1 MTQNWRSTS
10 CTQDLRSS
18 KVNRQVINCNR
29 MSSRAYTLRR
39 NDRSNKHRV
48 WAVSIKASKKKL
60 CCVEAWKIISTSATS
75 ILQQGPTSV
84 STLSPHS
91 SFLLLIQQFSEPFS
105 PFPQGY
111 LAMFADGI
119 LSCPNSAGTTSI
131 SKIEA
136 RNVGC

>member
-1 MTQNWRSTS
+1 MTQTWRSTS

-29 MSSRAYTLRR
+29 MSSRAYTLGR

-48 WAVSIKASKKKL
+48 RAVSIKASKKKL
-60 CCVEAWKIISTSATS
+60 CCVEAWTIISTSATS
-75 ILQQGPTSV
+75 VLQLGPTSV
-84 STLSPHS
+84 STPSPHS
-91 SFLLLIQQFSEPFS
+91 SFPSFNSAVLNPS
-105 PFPQGY
+105 PPTQGY